1 MTDNKSDDSLQLI
14 ENDITECILEK
25 TITDNNL
32 GNINNNL
39 SKLSKNIKK
48 IEMNEINF
56 PNVNSNFENFEIIE
70 KKPVNFVLDDNKRGT
85 NKINVKNT
93 SMNLQEINSIFDQYK
108 INEKNIQNN
117 NDELKINSN
126 EQKINSNE
134 PKTNSNEIK
143 INSNESKI
151 IPNELNPNEQKINS
165 NEQKINPD
173 NSKIKDLYKKNNK
186 IKRKGSY
193 SCLEEEEEEEN
204 ENNQSNLI
212 IQNKSE
218 SNIELQNNEFLYEIL
233 QEKPNKFNLF
243 FKIILVGD
251 FGVGKTSLI
260 NNSFKEFNLDN
271 GIKEIYIKIKEQII
285 KVQIYDTYE
294 QEKKN
299 NSLNSS
305 FYNNS
310 SLAILVYSIDNK
322 KSFKN
327 INKWLNEIKS
337 NNNKDIKIFLIGNKI
352 DLNNRKVTK
361 ENGEKFKN
369 DNNLDLFLETSAIK
383 NNNNKEN
390 IFIEAIKQL
399 FNENRNKVIENSND
413 IIIEPSNNN
422 QIKNENNKTEESCCE
437 RCYKNCILF

>member
-1 MTDNKSDDSLQLI
+1 MTNKESDDSLQLI

-25 TITDNNL
+25 TITENNL
-32 GNINNNL
+32 FNINNNL

-56 PNVNSNFENFEIIE
+56 PNVNINFENFEIIK
-70 KKPVNFVLDDNKRGT
+70 KKPVLDDNKRGT

-93 SMNLQEINSIFDQYK
+93 KIDLKEINDKFAQSK
-108 INEKNIQNN
+108 IDEKKIQNN
-117 NDELKINSN
+117 NDEPKINSN
-126 EQKINSNE
+126 ESKINSNE
-134 PKTNSNEIK
+134 PKITSNESKINSNEIK
-143 INSNESKI
+143 INSNEQKNT
-151 IPNELNPNEQKINS
+151 PDETKINS
-165 NEQKINPD
+165 NEQKTNSD
-173 NSKIKDLYKKNNK
+173 NSKKKDLNNHNKQKKSKN
-186 IKRKGSY
+186 SY
-193 SCLEEEEEEEN
+193 SSFIEEEEN
-204 ENNQSNLI
+204 ENNH
-212 IQNKSE
+212 KSE
-218 SNIELQNNEFLYEIL
+218 SNIELNNIEFSYEIL
-233 QEKPNKFNLF
+233 QEKPNKSDLF

-260 NNSFKEFNLDN
+260 NNSFKEFNIVN
-271 GIKEIYIKIKEQII
+271 GIKEFYIKIKEQII
-285 KVQIYDTYE
+285 KIQIYDTCE
-294 QEKKN
+294 QEKN

-361 ENGEKFKN
+361 ENGENFKK
-369 DNNLDLFLETSAIK
+369 DNNLDLFLETSTIE
-383 NNNNKEN
+383 NNNNNNEN

-399 FNENRNKVIENSND
+399 FNKNKNNNENINPNE

-422 QIKNENNKTEESCCE
+422 QIKNENNETEESCCE
-437 RCYKNCILF
+437 GCYKFCKNLCILF

>member
-1 MTDNKSDDSLQLI
+1 
-14 ENDITECILEK
+14 
-25 TITDNNL
+25 
-32 GNINNNL
+32 
-39 SKLSKNIKK
+39 
-48 IEMNEINF
+48 MNEINF
-56 PNVNSNFENFEIIE
+56 PNVNLNFENFEIIE

-93 SMNLQEINSIFDQYK
+93 SMNLQNINSIFDQYK
-108 INEKNIQNN
+108 INEKKIQNN

-165 NEQKINPD
+165 NEQKINSNEQKINPD

-212 IQNKSE
+212 IQNKRSE
-218 SNIELQNNEFLYEIL
+218 SNIELQNNEFSYEIL
-233 QEKPNKFNLF
+233 QEKPNKFDLF

-271 GIKEIYIKIKEQII
+271 GIIEFYIKIKEQII
-285 KVQIYDTYE
+285 KVQIYDTCE
-294 QEKKN
+294 QEKN

-305 FYNNS
+305 FYRYS

-322 KSFKN
+322 RSFEN
-327 INKWLNEIKS
+327 LNKWLNEIKS

-352 DLNNRKVTK
+352 DLNNREVTK
-361 ENGEKFKN
+361 ENGEKFKI
-369 DNNLDLFLETSAIK
+369 DNNLDLFLEKSAIE

-399 FNENRNKVIENSND
+399 YNENKNNNEHLNPNE
-413 IIIEPSNNN
+413 IIIDPSNNN
-422 QIKNENNKTEESCCE
+422 KNDDGSGEKKKNETDDRCFCDC
-437 RCYKNCILF
+437 CYKCILF